1 MPMKLLRRLA
11 LPLLSLIFGA
21 SCASAQEAS
30 SVIPLTLTQGDNG
43 AGRIY
48 LPVRFSNALGT
59 MRLDTGASTS
69 RIALAPW
76 NKDLPALAQS
86 NSTGASG
93 KTTRCDDVEAQRVEL
108 KASQGNNI
116 ARAKYLVT
124 RCAANDG
131 DDLLG
136 LDFFKGARF
145 SLDFDKSEMTFF
157 GPAHAS
163 DQAKPF
169 RLLGP
174 EKRLVGVDLR
184 IGNATVSGLFD
195 TGAEVSAVDQQFV
208 VKNKKLF
215 TLVKK
220 KSKAS
225 EAGGRQFTSRLYKA
239 SELDL
244 GDGRI
249 VRDVLVLVYDF
260 GPLRDALGRGTPFI
274 LGYNLLSRFN
284 WELDFKSPDAPTWNA
299 KPR

>member
-1 MPMKLLRRLA
+1 
-11 LPLLSLIFGA
+11 
-21 SCASAQEAS
+21 
-30 SVIPLTLTQGDNG
+30 
-43 AGRIY
+43 
-48 LPVRFSNALGT
+48 
-59 MRLDTGASTS
+59 
-69 RIALAPW
+69 
-76 NKDLPALAQS
+76 
-86 NSTGASG
+86 
-93 KTTRCDDVEAQRVEL
+93 VEL

-157 GPAHAS
+157 GAAPAS
-163 DQAKPF
+163 DRAKPF

-174 EKRLVGVDLR
+174 EKRLVGIDLR

-225 EAGGRQFTSRLYKA
+225 EAGGRQFTSRLYKP

-260 GPLRDALGRGTPFI
+260 GSLRDALGRGTPFI